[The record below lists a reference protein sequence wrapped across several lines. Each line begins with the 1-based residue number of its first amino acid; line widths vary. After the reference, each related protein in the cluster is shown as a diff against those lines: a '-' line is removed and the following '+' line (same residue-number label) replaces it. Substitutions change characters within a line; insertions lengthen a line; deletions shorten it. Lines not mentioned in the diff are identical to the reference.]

1 MIKKDRPYVICHMLQ
16 SIDGRIAGNFFRNVA
31 TQEITSVY
39 NQMSNKYDADAIIYG
54 SRTAK

>member
-1 MIKKDRPYVICHMLQ
+1 MLQ